1 MNVKIEGKK
10 RARDKMIIV
19 FFTQS
24 CVDVIVLA
32 FRACCFCFSPA
43 PLLLL
48 LLVALHNRGINA
60 FACKAKRN
68 LPAEKV
74 SRCSLACAA
83 RRPPPKQWTVKMEIS
98 GDLQRARP
106 CHRRRVTAERAG
118 WQLHFWLF
126 FFWGN
131 VFPGCCGQ
139 GCEIVFR
146 WCSWFFIETLQIF
159 GNRRKACFFCN

>member
-106 CHRRRVTAERAG
+106 CHRRRVTAESAG

-126 FFWGN
+126 FGGKRFSGLLRARLRDCVSL
-131 VFPGCCGQ
+131 VF
-139 GCEIVFR
+139 
-146 WCSWFFIETLQIF
+146 LIF
-159 GNRRKACFFCN
+159 YKNSTKFQKPSESLIFCN